1 MPVTA
6 SITANSLP
14 SPGNP
19 PPGCYVSEQARLN
32 AYAAALAVTFTNL
45 NNAQIVIAKDADFP
59 PVSTDYLVLRTDA
72 TPPNPISVIYGLYAA
87 AGGNWVPVDR
97 QNFYTGVNDTSS
109 TVNSFVVSSPANPKN
124 YTYKTGDVWLFKP
137 AATNTGPSTFQV
149 GSLASASIYKGG
161 TTPLVGGDIQS
172 GLWTLIMWDGT
183 YWQLV
188 SSPQSNFLPVQS
200 VYATNG
206 PITISTAPGT
216 YVFPV
221 TFTLPSGTTAWIDL
235 DFSFAAQFISQNGSS
250 STVTATIQWN
260 TAPLTNTTVSVSPTA
275 GASNSGQVI
284 SVADTGAQEAHTWRF
299 VGSVP
304 GSINSTG
311 TITAQVSLVIAG
323 SSLAGTEPGFV
334 YAVARCK

>member
-1 MPVTA
+1 MAVTA

-32 AYAAALAVTFTNL
+32 AYASALAVVFTNL

-109 TVNSFVVSSPANPKN
+109 TVNSFVVSAPANPKN

-183 YWQLV
+183 QFQLI
-188 SSPQSNFLPVQS
+188 SAPQSNFLPVQR
-200 VYATNG
+200 VYATSGPTTEVNG
-206 PITISTAPGT
+206 TQTLSLN
-216 YVFPV
+216 
-221 TFTLPSGTTAWIDL
+221 FTLPSGAKLWTDVELYAMATL
-235 DFSFAAQFISQNGSS
+235 DSQSAGLGTGS
-250 STVTATIQWN
+250 IIFKWN
-260 TAPLTNTTVSVSPTA
+260 TAPLTATQVVTSATS
-275 GASNSGQVI
+275 GASNQGQVI
-284 SVADTGAQEAHTWRF
+284 AVDNNAIDSPTWNYVGEVPSSIATSTTLQIQAILTLTNTG
-299 VGSVP
+299 GS
-304 GSINSTG
+304 GLDYREWN
-311 TITAQVSLVIAG
+311 
-323 SSLAGTEPGFV
+323 FW
-334 YAVARCK
+334 AVARCK

>member
-1 MPVTA
+1 MAVTA

-45 NNAQIVIAKDADFP
+45 NNVQIVIARDADAP
-59 PVSTDYLVLRTDA
+59 AVSTDYLWLRTDA

-97 QNFYTGVNDTSS
+97 ENFYTGVNDTSS
-109 TVNSFVVSSPANPKN
+109 TVNSFIVSAPANPKN
-124 YTYKTGDVWLFKP
+124 YAYKTGDVWLFKP
-137 AATNTGPSTFQV
+137 AATNTGPSTFKV
-149 GSLASASIYKGG
+149 GSLASANIYKGG
-161 TTPLVGGDIQS
+161 TTPLVSGDIQS
-172 GLWTLIMWDGT
+172 GIWTLIMWDGT
-183 YWQLV
+183 QWQLV

-206 PITISTAPGT
+206 PITISTAAGT

-221 TFTLPSGTTAWIDL
+221 SFTLTSGATSWIDL
-235 DFSFAAQFISQNGSS
+235 DISFAAQFISENGGSS
-250 STVTATIQWN
+250 DITATIQWN
-260 TAPLTNTTVSVSPTA
+260 TAPLTNTTVTVSPTS
-275 GASNSGQVI
+275 GASNSGETIHVG
-284 SVADTGAQEAHTWRF
+284 DTGSQEAHTWRF
-299 VGSVP
+299 IGNVP

-311 TITAQVSLVIAG
+311 TITAQVSLTI
-323 SSLAGTEPGFV
+323 SSNLNDTRPGYL
-334 YAVARCK
+334 YAAARCK